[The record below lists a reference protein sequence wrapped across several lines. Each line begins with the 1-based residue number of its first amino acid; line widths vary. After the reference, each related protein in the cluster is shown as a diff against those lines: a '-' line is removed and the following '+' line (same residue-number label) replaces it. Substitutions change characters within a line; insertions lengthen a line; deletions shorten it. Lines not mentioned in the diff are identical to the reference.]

1 VNRAPR
7 GWEKFFRRSHAASS
21 MRTSGPRVGAEP
33 LNQPG

>member
-1 VNRAPR
+1 VNRAPH

-21 MRTSGPRVGAEP
+21 MRTSGPRVVEP